1 MGEHEEFLKLA
12 ALAAGGELAPEERT
26 KLEEHLAICSE
37 CRQAQKDF
45 KAVIDHAVPGLISE
59 LASDAVPHN
68 SSFSQDSAEAA
79 FRKRLSE
86 EDKKSRAVF
95 PPTEPWLSS
104 LVVRRSH
111 GLRRAFDRYHFYMP
125 LAASVLFCLALGVL
139 AFRIGKNRATETS
152 HVEKSSGLVSTS
164 SNGIA
169 RERLDQLNRQLA
181 EREKVIAKLKQEIAA
196 KTTENSKLKSS
207 QAEEQARLAADAN
220 QKQWNDERS
229 RMTQELAVSRDDLA
243 ASEKKLQGFERQSAE
258 DAPHAS
264 TFEARAAELSR
275 SLAEQQR
282 MNGEL
287 QELLAKDRDIREL
300 MGARDL
306 YIAEVHD
313 VLTTGETRKAFGRV
327 FYTKGKSLIFYAY
340 DLSELPGL
348 KATSTFQVWGNRGP
362 DRAQALKLG
371 MFYED
376 NVSKKRWVMKF
387 NDKKTLDQ
395 IDAVFVTIEPT
406 GGSVKPSGLP
416 LMYVYLKVDANHP

>member
-12 ALAAGGELAPEERT
+12 ALAAGGELASEERT

-45 KAVIDHAVPGLISE
+45 EAVIDHAVPGLISE
-59 LASDAVPHN
+59 LASDALPQN

-104 LVVRRSH
+104 RVVRRSH

-152 HVEKSSGLVSTS
+152 QVEKSSGLVSTR
-164 SNGIA
+164 SNEIA
-169 RERLDQLNRQLA
+169 CERLDQLNAQLA
-181 EREKVIAKLKQEIAA
+181 EREKAIVKLKQEIAA
-196 KTTENSKLKSS
+196 KTTETSKLKSS
-207 QAEEQARLAADAN
+207 QAEEQARLAAADAN

-229 RMTQELAVSRDDLA
+229 RMTQELASSREDLA

-258 DAPHAS
+258 DAAHAS

-275 SLAEQQR
+275 SLAEQRR

-348 KATSTFQVWGNRGP
+348 KAASTFQVWGNRGP

-395 IDAVFVTIEPT
+395 IDAVFVTIEPP
-406 GGSVKPSGLP
+406 GAASSQVAYP
-416 LMYVYLKVDANHP
+416 